1 MTTESPVFESPVSEF
16 APGADHGN
24 QIKGPSALG
33 NDWRRLL
40 RLTYT
45 LAVTD
50 FKLRFFGSAL
60 GYLWQLMRPL
70 LMFGILYLVFSVF
83 LDFNGNVRFYSV
95 GLLTGIVLFTFLGDA
110 TSGAVKSIVNR
121 ENLVRKIEF
130 PRLAVPMAQVLMG
143 VFNLGL
149 NLLPVFGFYIASGG
163 RPRWEWL
170 ELPVIVLVFVMFTS
184 GLAMLLSSL
193 YVRAR
198 DVDPIWDVV
207 MQAMFY
213 ATPIFYTLDVV
224 REKTHGNAVPQI
236 LISNPFAAILQQFR
250 HAMLDPSWETPAHVY
265 GSPWLLAVPLG
276 VVVLVLVVGSWVFAH
291 EAPLI
296 AEEL

>member
-1 MTTESPVFESPVSEF
+1 MSTLEALPT
-16 APGADHGN
+16 ADHGN

-33 NDWRRLL
+33 SDWRRLL
-40 RLTYT
+40 RLTWT

-50 FKLRFFGSAL
+50 FKLRFFGSVL

-70 LMFGILYLVFSVF
+70 MMFGILYLVFSVF
-83 LDFNGNVRFYSV
+83 LSFNGNVRFYSV
-95 GLLTGIVLFTFLGDA
+95 GLLTGIVLFTFLGDT

-130 PRLAVPMAQVLMG
+130 PRLAVPMAQVLQG
-143 VFNLGL
+143 LFNLGL
-149 NLLPVFGFYIASGG
+149 NLLPVFVFYIASGG
-163 RPRWEWL
+163 SPRWQWVL
-170 ELPVIVLVFVMFTS
+170 LLPIIVLFALFAS

-224 REKTHGNAVPQI
+224 RDKTKSNTVPEI

-250 HAMLDPSWETPAHVY
+250 NAMLDTSWETPARVY
-265 GSPWLLAVPLG
+265 GHDWMLVIPLAII
-276 VVVLVLVVGSWVFAH
+276 VVTVALGSWVFAH

>member
-1 MTTESPVFESPVSEF
+1 MSTLETLPDTDY
-16 APGADHGN
+16 GT

-33 NDWRRLL
+33 SDWRRLL
-40 RLTYT
+40 RLTWT

-50 FKLRFFGSAL
+50 FKLRFFGSVL

-70 LMFGILYLVFSVF
+70 MMFGILYLVFSVF
-83 LDFNGNVRFYSV
+83 LSFNGNVRFYSV
-95 GLLTGIVLFTFLGDA
+95 GLLTGIVLFTFLGDT
-110 TSGAVKSIVNR
+110 TSGAVKSIVSR

-130 PRLAVPMAQVLMG
+130 PRLAVPMAQVLQG
-143 VFNLGL
+143 LFNLGL
-149 NLLPVFGFYIASGG
+149 NLLPVLVFYIISGG
-163 RPRWEWL
+163 RPRWQWV
-170 ELPVIVLVFVMFTS
+170 ELPGIILLFALFCS

-198 DVDPIWDVV
+198 DIDPIWDVV

-213 ATPIFYTLDVV
+213 AAPIFYTLDVV
-224 REKTHGNAVPQI
+224 REKTGSDTVPRI

-250 HAMLDPSWETPAHVY
+250 NAMLDSSWETPAQVY
-265 GSPWLLAVPLG
+265 GTAWGLLIPLG
-276 VVVLVLVVGSWVFAH
+276 IIAVTIVLGSWVFAH

>member
-1 MTTESPVFESPVSEF
+1 MTTLEA
-16 APGADHGN
+16 APTVDRGN

-33 NDWRRLL
+33 SDWRRLF

-70 LMFGILYLVFSVF
+70 MMFGILYTVFSVF
-83 LDFNGNVRFYSV
+83 LSFDGNVQYYSV
-95 GLLTGIVLFTFLGDA
+95 GLLTGIVLFTFLADS

-130 PRLAVPMAQVLMG
+130 PRLAVPMAQVLQG
-143 VFNLGL
+143 LFNLVL
-149 NLLPVFGFYIASGG
+149 NLLPVFIFYIASGG
-163 RPRWEWL
+163 RPRWQWL
-170 ELPVIVLVFVMFTS
+170 LLPPIVLIFAVFAS
-184 GLAMLLSSL
+184 GLAMLLSAL

-224 REKTHGNAVPQI
+224 REKTHGNAVPEI

-250 HAMLDPSWETPAHVY
+250 NAMLDTSWETPARVY
-265 GSPWLLAVPLG
+265 SSDWMLLVPIAIIAIT
-276 VVVLVLVVGSWVFAH
+276 VVLGSWVFARQ
-291 EAPLI
+291 APLI

>member
-1 MTTESPVFESPVSEF
+1 MTTLEA
-16 APGADHGN
+16 APTVDRGN

-33 NDWRRLL
+33 SDWRRLF

-70 LMFGILYLVFSVF
+70 MMFGILYTVFSVF
-83 LDFNGNVRFYSV
+83 LSFDGNVQYYSV
-95 GLLTGIVLFTFLGDA
+95 GLLTGIVLFTFLADS

-130 PRLAVPMAQVLMG
+130 PRLAVPMAQVLQG
-143 VFNLGL
+143 LFNLVL
-149 NLLPVFGFYIASGG
+149 NLLPVFIFYIASGG
-163 RPRWEWL
+163 RPRWQWL
-170 ELPVIVLVFVMFTS
+170 LLPPIVLIFAVFAS
-184 GLAMLLSSL
+184 GLAMLLSAL

-224 REKTHGNAVPQI
+224 REKTHGNAVPEI

-250 HAMLDPSWETPAHVY
+250 NAMLDTSWETPARVY
-265 GSPWLLAVPLG
+265 NSDWMLLVPIAIIAIT
-276 VVVLVLVVGSWVFAH
+276 VVLGSWVFARQ
-291 EAPLI
+291 APLI

>member
-1 MTTESPVFESPVSEF
+1 VSTLETL
-16 APGADHGN
+16 PDADYGN

-33 NDWRRLL
+33 SDWRRLL
-40 RLTYT
+40 RLTWT

-50 FKLRFFGSAL
+50 FKLRFFGSVL

-70 LMFGILYLVFSVF
+70 MMFGILYLVFSVF
-83 LDFNGNVRFYSV
+83 LNFSGNVRFYSV

-130 PRLAVPMAQVLMG
+130 PRLAVPMSQVLQG
-143 VFNLGL
+143 IFNLGL
-149 NLLPVFGFYIASGG
+149 NLLPVFVFYFISGG

-170 ELPVIVLVFVMFTS
+170 ALPVVVVIFAIFVS

-224 REKTHGNAVPQI
+224 RDKTGSNAVPQI
-236 LISNPFAAILQQFR
+236 LISNPFAAILQAFR
-250 HAMLDPSWETPAHVY
+250 YYMLDPTWESPQKVY
-265 GSPWLLAVPLG
+265 GSTWGLLIPLG
-276 VVVLVLVVGSWVFAH
+276 ITAIIVVVGSLVFAH
-291 EAPLI
+291 EAPLV

>member
-1 MTTESPVFESPVSEF
+1 MTTLEA
-16 APGADHGN
+16 APTVDRGN

-33 NDWRRLL
+33 SDWRRLF

-70 LMFGILYLVFSVF
+70 MMFGILYTVFSVF
-83 LDFNGNVRFYSV
+83 LSFDGNVQYYSV
-95 GLLTGIVLFTFLGDA
+95 GLLTGIVLFTFLADS

-130 PRLAVPMAQVLMG
+130 PRLAVPMAQVLQG
-143 VFNLGL
+143 LFNLVL
-149 NLLPVFGFYIASGG
+149 NLLPVFIFYIASGG
-163 RPRWEWL
+163 RPRWQWVL
-170 ELPVIVLVFVMFTS
+170 LPPIVLIFAVFAS
-184 GLAMLLSSL
+184 GLAMLLSAL

-224 REKTHGNAVPQI
+224 REKTHGNAVPEI

-250 HAMLDPSWETPAHVY
+250 NAMLDTSWETPARVY
-265 GSPWLLAVPLG
+265 SSDWMLLVPIAIIAIT
-276 VVVLVLVVGSWVFAH
+276 VVLGSWVFAR

>member
-1 MTTESPVFESPVSEF
+1 VSTALESLPE
-16 APGADHGN
+16 ADYGN

-33 NDWRRLL
+33 SDRRRLL
-40 RLTYT
+40 RLTWT

-50 FKLRFFGSAL
+50 FKLRFFGSVL

-70 LMFGILYLVFSVF
+70 MMFGILYLVFSVF
-83 LDFNGNVRFYSV
+83 LSFNGNVQYYSV

-130 PRLAVPMAQVLMG
+130 PRLAVPMAQVLQG
-143 VFNLGL
+143 LFNLAL
-149 NLLPVFGFYIASGG
+149 NMLPVFVFYFASGG
-163 RPRWEWL
+163 SPRWQWL
-170 ELPVIVLVFVMFTS
+170 ELPLIVLVFAIFVS

-224 REKTHGNAVPQI
+224 RDKTGSTHVPQI
-236 LISNPFAAILQQFR
+236 LVSNPFAAILQQFR
-250 HAMLDPSWETPAHVY
+250 NALLGPTWETASKVY
-265 GSPWLLAVPLG
+265 GSAWGLLIPLSI
-276 VVVLVLVVGSWVFAH
+276 VVVTVVVGSWVFVRQ
-291 EAPLI
+291 APLV